1 MRAKRSDTF
10 WTGLAAVGGGLSWI
24 LVWVAF
30 LLTHGPSS
38 DNRREFFLGLTWMD
52 YSKLMVVP
60 VFLFGWGLF
69 ALHGRQ
75 REEARWLGSV
85 GLGVALIGLALLEVG
100 LVASRWTIP
109 WGTYI
114 DLDSRTLLLN
124 LAMSIATIPIVAGSL
139 LFAYA
144 IAKAR
149 VWPRWLGI
157 LLALGSLTIFPWLHE
172 TVWGVLYGIAWLM
185 VGLAVLTL
193 EATQERYKNV
203 AR

>member
-1 MRAKRSDTF
+1 MQAKSSDTF
-10 WTGLAAVGGGLSWI
+10 WTGLAAIGGGLIWI
-24 LVWVAF
+24 FVWVAF
-30 LLTHGPSS
+30 LLTHGPGPE
-38 DNRREFFLGLTWMD
+38 NRREFFLGLTWMD

-60 VFLFGWGLF
+60 VFLFGWCLF
-69 ALHGRQ
+69 ALYRRQ

-85 GLGVALIGLALLEVG
+85 GLGVTLIGLALLEVG
-100 LVASRWTIP
+100 LVANRWTIP

-114 DLDSRTLLLN
+114 ALDSRALLLN
-124 LAMSIATIPIVAGSL
+124 LVMSLATIPIVAGSL

-172 TVWGVLYGIAWLM
+172 TVWGVLYGIACLM
-185 VGLAVLTL
+185 VGLAVLML
-193 EATQERYKNV
+193 GATHERYKNV